1 MAYSTY
7 YNTDSKEIVR
17 SSQSNLPD
25 LKEQQGRVWDRGI
38 NRYLDEPIPEENR
51 GYAFFEAD
59 WIPIVGATLQF
70 DEAGAITGQIVP
82 RLPQSEIE
90 RHLFAQTV
98 ADESGRIGSARRAA
112 ILARLARGTP
122 DEYPAA
128 NESSHANHGAYHAR
142 FMLALVKATD
152 NAGVNHNLREDSDLF
167 YFSDFLATRFL
178 SRIERT
184 HAGHKARVVCYPDFD
199 TLITS
204 IEADRGTARYVFGV
218 NRRVYNR
225 TIRKYEFFA
234 DEPGAA
240 ESIVEAWAVEAAV
253 GINIVA
259 VSGQTTIAI
268 DAGPGF
274 GVPEIVN
281 GISPDDRDH
290 DELHACLKSLERG
303 LSISAPIGA
312 TGATW
317 IRIEN
322 NTAQIAVILDAGDNS
337 VIARIAAADTADI
350 SPSQGANGLA
360 VRLEAVEAPAEQPEP
375 PADEPPPSE

>member
-1 MAYSTY
+1 MNYGLFYHTE
-7 YNTDSKEIVR
+7 SKELLGAW
-17 SSQSNLPD
+17 QSNLPHTATT
-25 LKEQQGRVWDRGI
+25 QNIAWRNI
-38 NRYLDEPIPEENR
+38 NRFRDEPIPEENR
-51 GYAFFEAD
+51 GYVFIEDGAA
-59 WIPIVGATLQF
+59 WLPPIVGSVLQF
-70 DEAGAITGQIVP
+70 DEAGLPTGQIAT

-90 RHLFAQTV
+90 RHLFKRTD

-112 ILARLARGTP
+112 ILARLARGTA

-142 FMLALVKATD
+142 FMLALMKAT
-152 NAGVNHNLREDSDLF
+152 NNEGVHQNIGADAPVFD
-167 YFSDFLATRFL
+167 FSDFLATRFL

-184 HAGHKARVVCYPDFD
+184 HTGNKARVVCYPDFD
-199 TLITS
+199 TLITR

-218 NRRVYNR
+218 NRRVQVGYR
-225 TIRKYEFFA
+225 EYDIFA
-234 DEPGAA
+234 DQPGAA
-240 ESIVEAWAVEAAV
+240 EAIVEAWAAEAAV

-268 DAGPGF
+268 AAGPGF
-274 GVPEIVN
+274 GVPEIIN

-290 DELHACLKSLERG
+290 DELHACLPSLERG

-337 VIARIAAADTADI
+337 EIARIAAADTADI
-350 SPSQGANGLA
+350 TPAQGANGLA
-360 VRLEAVEAPAEQPEP
+360 VRLEAVEAPAEQP
-375 PADEPPPSE
+375 ADPPSE